1 MSAGVV
7 SIEYCTTRQERT
19 MSIRAR
25 SMCAPSAVRPSFIS
39 AHPPRRWQ
47 DTHAFAGTRAEA
59 VTGAVARAERGPR
72 AAGARG
78 GGACELGGKRV
89 CFAPREINRTRTCEE
104 GRVLGDGPAAT
115 TRQRTGLQPMQ
126 YTPIGTM
133 CVQPS
138 RRIAMK
144 PAPLPRRGRA
154 PRTSAPHVQRAPE
167 NAVHEP
173 RPNTRPLMSECRV
186 LSGTAGYCRV
196 RPMARTYRCRY
207 GEGVPA

>member
-1 MSAGVV
+1 MFAWPCHATAAAGAGVSVQTRSRRRYCLRGVV

-47 DTHAFAGTRAEA
+47 DTHAFAGASR
-59 VTGAVARAERGPR
+59 GGGNRRPGSCRERGPR

-78 GGACELGGKRV
+78 GDACELGGKRV
-89 CFAPREINRTRTCEE
+89 CFAPREMNHTRTCEE
-104 GRVLGDGPAAT
+104 GRVLGDGPAT
-115 TRQRTGLQPMQ
+115 TTLQRTGLQPCKD
-126 YTPIGTM
+126 TPIGTM

-138 RRIAMK
+138 RLTAMK
-144 PAPLPRRGRA
+144 RAPLPRPGRT

-167 NAVHEP
+167 MWCMN
-173 RPNTRPLMSECRV
+173 RGRTRGR
-186 LSGTAGYCRV
+186 
-196 RPMARTYRCRY
+196 
-207 GEGVPA
+207 